1 MANFDKKD
9 QKKRETVK
17 KFEVQ
22 RKFLKALIKNQS
34 LPQGLRYE
42 YMLKLHKSCKKNKSS
57 PNCEKMCFIWP

>member
-22 RKFLKALIKNQS
+22 RKFLKHIITYESGGAHLS
-34 LPQGLRYE
+34 YE
-42 YMLKLHKSCKKNKSS
+42 YMLNLNSLASETS
-57 PNCEKMCFIWP
+57 PVQVVQRCV

>member
-42 YMLKLHKSCKKNKSS
+42 YMLKLHSLAKKTS
-57 PNCEKMCFIWP
+57 PVQL

>member
-34 LPQGLRYE
+34 LPQGLRY
-42 YMLKLHKSCKKNKSS
+42 
-57 PNCEKMCFIWP
+57 